1 MPVSGGRGGKPP
13 GNSRQKKEEVAEK
26 VREMK
31 LRQQNWMKQRDEH
44 LTKNETDATKTKAN
58 GKESH
63 YSDRNGP
70 KKASVPA
77 PKSLLSRTQSA
88 EGRLNTR
95 PSKPNN
101 ANGGGPSQMNARGK
115 FQNWLQ
121 VRQTSS
127 DVAPETT
134 DSGVRDEDE
143 QSHDL
148 DEASAY
154 IPRGTSAPV
163 CQQRDEFSDFSEGE
177 FEELKSRLLAPKDFD
192 ALADRIVSR
201 VKKDLDLNGTDRQYK
216 TGGYQ
221 SKRRVSSELPLENGD
236 SSSNMSSHHCPCCSE
251 IMIGSQFTPLL
262 LIPCGHTVCR
272 ECCQGRELC
281 PECYCSIGSTTCNI
295 MLQQIIQE
303 YQGKKTVQKISP
315 SRTYRKDDK
324 YSPQNYQEH
333 MKGTPVDNHH
343 YAEQLQNLHTRLDVL
358 SSEKTTAQV
367 ECERLADAIQR
378 EAVQVRN
385 ISKEEDNICSQ
396 IGTLEEKLN
405 ILRQHR
411 GEYESKCQEMKGERE
426 EAQRRLT
433 LLKETIESLNNE
445 LEKVQL
451 LSEA

>member
-1 MPVSGGRGGKPP
+1 MPVSGVRGGKSM
-13 GNSRQKKEEVAEK
+13 GNSRQKKEDVAEK

-44 LTKNETDATKTKAN
+44 LTKPETEAPKTKS
-58 GKESH
+58 GKEST
-63 YSDRNGP
+63 SNDRSGA
-70 KKASVPA
+70 KKASA
-77 PKSLLSRTQSA
+77 AATQSMLSRTQSA

-95 PSKPNN
+95 PSKPFS
-101 ANGGGPSQMNARGK
+101 ANGGGPSQVNTRGK

-121 VRQTSS
+121 VRHNSS
-127 DVAPETT
+127 DVALETA
-134 DSGVRDEDE
+134 DSSVREEDE
-143 QSHDL
+143 GTVDL
-148 DEASAY
+148 DGASAY
-154 IPRGTSAPV
+154 IQRGTSAPV
-163 CQQRDEFSDFSEGE
+163 CQQRDDFSDFSEGE
-177 FEELKSRLLAPKDFD
+177 FEELKSRLLAPTDFD

-216 TGGYQ
+216 TSSYQ
-221 SKRRVSSELPLENGD
+221 SKRHVSSELPLENED

-272 ECCQGRELC
+272 ECSQGRELC

-303 YQGKKTVQKISP
+303 YQGKKTMQKISR
-315 SRTYRKDDK
+315 SQTYRKDDQ

-333 MKGTPVDNHH
+333 KKGTHPSVDNNH
-343 YAEQLQNLHTRLDVL
+343 YKEQLQNLCTRLDVL
-358 SSEKTTAQV
+358 SSEKTSAQV
-367 ECERLADAIQR
+367 ECERLSDAIQR

-396 IGTLEEKLN
+396 IDTLGEKLN

-411 GEYESKCQEMKGERE
+411 GGVMRE
-426 EAQRRLT
+426 
-433 LLKETIESLNNE
+433 
-445 LEKVQL
+445 
-451 LSEA
+451 

>member
-1 MPVSGGRGGKPP
+1 MPVSGVRVGKPT

-44 LTKNETDATKTKAN
+44 LTKNETEAAKTKA
-58 GKESH
+58 GVESH
-63 YSDRNGP
+63 SNNRSGP
-70 KKASVPA
+70 KKASPA
-77 PKSLLSRTQSA
+77 APQSLLSRTQSA
-88 EGRLNTR
+88 EGRLNTQL
-95 PSKPNN
+95 PKP
-101 ANGGGPSQMNARGK
+101 ASTNGGGTSQLNTRGK

-121 VRQTSS
+121 VRHNSS
-127 DVAPETT
+127 DVAA
-134 DSGVRDEDE
+134 DSSEREEDE
-143 QSHDL
+143 GTDDL
-148 DEASAY
+148 DGASVY
-154 IPRGTSAPV
+154 VQRGTSAPV
-163 CQQRDEFSDFSEGE
+163 CQQRDDISDFSEGE

-201 VKKDLDLNGTDRQYK
+201 VKKDLDLNGTNHQYK
-216 TGGYQ
+216 TSSYQ
-221 SKRRVSSELPLENGD
+221 GKRHVSAELPLENEE

-303 YQGKKTVQKISP
+303 YQGKKTVQRIARSQ
-315 SRTYRKDDK
+315 TYRKDHQ

-333 MKGTPVDNHH
+333 AKGTHPSVDNNH
-343 YAEQLQNLHTRLDVL
+343 YKEQLQNLHTRLDVL
-358 SSEKTTAQV
+358 SSEKTSAQV
-367 ECERLADAIQR
+367 ECERLSDAIQR
-378 EAVQVRN
+378 EALQVRN

-396 IGTLEEKLN
+396 IDALEEKLN
-405 ILRQHR
+405 VLRQHR
-411 GEYESKCQEMKGERE
+411 TEYENKCEEMKVERE

-433 LLKETIESLNNE
+433 MLKETIESLNNE